1 MTEQLSG
8 MDAAFLA
15 LESPELPLHV
25 VGVLL
30 LDPSAG
36 EGWSV
41 ERFCQVV
48 RERLPRMPPFCR
60 RLVEVPLALDRPYW
74 HYEPPDI
81 EDHVVVTALAG
92 GGDLRAL
99 GELVGEVTTELLDRS
114 KPLWQLHVV
123 EGLADGRVA
132 LVAKVHHSTLYGAAG
147 AEFIAELLD
156 LSPESPPAQ
165 PAEAPSRDGAV
176 VVAPS
181 RGTVARRTAVTT
193 VRRPLDI
200 GRLAVLGV
208 RRAAGSAG
216 DLAGVV
222 RRHGRAALP
231 PMAPGTIISGT
242 ATDRRAAAF
251 TALSLD
257 DARAVKDA
265 AGVKLNDVVLA
276 VVALG
281 LHGYLEAREAV
292 PDRIVA
298 GVPVNAG
305 EGDTVG
311 TNTLAT
317 MLVALPMQPLGGRE
331 LLAAVH
337 QATVAAKAFTGAVGS
352 SAIANL
358 ADVTPPAALSTVMWL
373 TRTLGLAS
381 VQPTLL
387 NLVVSNVMGPPIPL
401 YLAGAK
407 VRGIY
412 TSSVLMANMGC
423 NITLLSYED
432 RVDFGITVDPDM
444 VPRAHRIGELLQ
456 ASLAELLKVSGL
468 GDPTPVQDPFDA

>member
-41 ERFCQVV
+41 ERFCEVV

-81 EDHVVVTALAG
+81 DDHVVVRTLG
-92 GGDLRAL
+92 GARDLRAL

-114 KPLWQLHVV
+114 RPLWQLHVV

-165 PAEAPSRDGAV
+165 PADGATGDGAA

-181 RGTVARRTAVTT
+181 RGTVARRTAVST

-200 GRLAVLGV
+200 GRLAVRGV

-216 DLAGVV
+216 DLAGVI

-231 PMAPGTIISGT
+231 AVAPGTIISGT
-242 ATDRRAAAF
+242 ATDRREAAF

-281 LHGYLEAREAV
+281 LRGYLEARHAV

-317 MLVALPMQPLGGRE
+317 MLVALPMQPLDGPD
-331 LLAAVH
+331 LLSEVH
-337 QATVAAKAFTGAVGS
+337 RATVAAKAFTGAVGS
-352 SAIANL
+352 TAIANL

-373 TRTLGLAS
+373 TRTLGLSS

-401 YLAGAK
+401 YLAGAQ
-407 VRGIY
+407 VDAIY
-412 TSSVLMANMGC
+412 PLGPLLPGAGM
-423 NITLLSYED
+423 NITVLSNLD
-432 RVDFGITVDPDM
+432 RLDVGVMACPDLVDDVW
-444 VPRAHRIGELLQ
+444 ELVERLP
-456 ASLAELLKVSGL
+456 AALDELRKVVTG
-468 GDPTPVQDPFDA
+468 G